1 MEWSYLFNWD
11 NSPEAF
17 IGIIIALILTD
28 QLVLGRRLHRVERE
42 RDEWRDMALRALG
55 VAEKVVHD
63 ETTVSS
69 VLKKAGDEMTAEQKR
84 THP

>member
-1 MEWSYLFNWD
+1 MEWAHLFNWD

-17 IGIIIALILTD
+17 VGLIIALILTD
-28 QLVLGRRLHRVERE
+28 QLVIGRRLRRAERE
-42 RDEWRDMALRALG
+42 RDEWRNIALRAMG

-69 VLKKAGDEMTAEQKR
+69 VLKKAGDEMTAEHDRK
-84 THP
+84 TP